1 MPAMYYVGC
10 AFNWFFVLLCLG
22 GYFYTLSKTGK
33 RWVFWPIFAAA
44 WAVFGAS
51 YLVLI
56 IGDVSSGEWYITLIR
71 TIAYVLVTAT
81 LFTLIAELIKAKQ
94 KKG

>member
-33 RWVFWPIFAAA
+33 RWVFWPIFAAS
-44 WAVFGAS
+44 WAVFGTS

-56 IGDVSSGEWYITLIR
+56 IGDVSSGEWYITLMR
-71 TIAYVLVTAT
+71 TVGYVLFTAT
-81 LFTLIAELIKAKQ
+81 LFTLIAELTKPKQ
-94 KKG
+94 KRG